1 MSLNFLNRKN
11 TLNLQIHYLLTFK
24 KIIIYFYLITNQ
36 FSLPKEITYK
46 GVPASPGISI
56 GKAYIYSRST
66 FEIDTQILNEG
77 DVEKELLEFDNAIEL
92 SKKELNK
99 IRALSYEKIGENNSL
114 IFDAQLDILNDKF
127 FFNNVNQRIQNEKR
141 TASYI
146 FDDEI
151 TKLSHMLVNSKD
163 EYLKDRFNDLKDIR
177 NRVFRNL
184 KKEKLVS
191 KVEENSIII
200 GHELSPADTIL
211 FSKRKVQGYA
221 SDKGGL
227 TSHAAII
234 SRALRVPAVVGMKDI
249 SKKINS
255 GDLIIIDGLTGLII
269 LNPSG

>member
-1 MSLNFLNRKN
+1 MKKN
-11 TLNLQIHYLLTFK
+11 
-24 KIIIYFYLITNQ
+24 
-36 FSLPKEITYK
+36 
-46 GVPASPGISI
+46 
-56 GKAYIYSRST
+56 GKLY
-66 FEIDTQILNEG
+66 
-77 DVEKELLEFDNAIEL
+77 
-92 SKKELNK
+92 
-99 IRALSYEKIGENNSL
+99 
-114 IFDAQLDILNDKF
+114 
-127 FFNNVNQRIQNEKR
+127 
-141 TASYI
+141 

-249 SKKINS
+249 SKK
-255 GDLIIIDGLTGLII
+255 
-269 LNPSG
+269 